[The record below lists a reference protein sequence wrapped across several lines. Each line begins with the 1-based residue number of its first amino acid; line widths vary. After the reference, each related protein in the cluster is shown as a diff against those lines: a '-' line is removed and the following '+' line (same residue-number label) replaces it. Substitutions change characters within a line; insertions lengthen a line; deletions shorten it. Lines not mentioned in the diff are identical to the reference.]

1 MLLAGAGLLAG
12 AMNALAGG
20 GSFVTLPALL
30 ATGVPSVVAN
40 ASSSVALYPG
50 GAASAWVY
58 RKDLRRVAGASPT
71 MMAVTSLM
79 GGLAGSVILL
89 ATPSELFDLVLP
101 WLLLAATLALCFG
114 KALSTRFHGEAE
126 AGAPAILAGQVLLG
140 IYGGYFGGAVGIMM
154 MAFWSVVTKADL
166 KDLQAPRTLLVT
178 AANTAAIV
186 IFALMGAVRW
196 DAILLLAPLCNRR
209 RVSRRATRPT
219 IARPAGKVCHPDPRL
234 GDHAC
239 LLRQGLCLTVRH
251 GTGGTSSSNMATRIV
266 KLPSFAML
274 RALRTL
280 TDAMS

>member
-1 MLLAGAGLLAG
+1 MDDFMLLAGAGLLAG

-40 ASSSVALYPG
+40 ASSSVALYAG

-196 DAILLLAPLCNRR
+196 DAILLLAPSAIVGGYLGAQLGRR
-209 RVSRRATRPT
+209 LPAQQVRFATLILASGITLAFFARAY
-219 IARPAGKVCHPDPRL
+219 A
-234 GDHAC
+234 
-239 LLRQGLCLTVRH
+239 
-251 GTGGTSSSNMATRIV
+251 
-266 KLPSFAML
+266 
-274 RALRTL
+274 
-280 TDAMS
+280 